1 MTEPH
6 QFSLD
11 ALMAEEGL
19 CVSAG
24 LPESLRRQLVAAR
37 DREEQAGALRERA
50 DRILA
55 SIAEHEAQIAK
66 LHQELRQVL
75 DQYASPA
82 NAKGTASAA

>member
-1 MTEPH
+1 MTTPN
-6 QFSLD
+6 QFPLE

-19 CVSAG
+19 YVGAG
-24 LPESLRRQLVAAR
+24 LPESLRRQLAAAK

-75 DQYASPA
+75 DEYASPA
-82 NAKGTASAA
+82 NAKGTVSAA

>member
-6 QFSLD
+6 QFTLE

-19 CVSAG
+19 YVNAG
-24 LPESLRRQLVAAR
+24 LPENLRRQLAAAKE
-37 DREEQAGALRERA
+37 REEQAGALRERA

-75 DQYASPA
+75 DQYVPSA
-82 NAKGTASAA
+82 NAKGKVSAA